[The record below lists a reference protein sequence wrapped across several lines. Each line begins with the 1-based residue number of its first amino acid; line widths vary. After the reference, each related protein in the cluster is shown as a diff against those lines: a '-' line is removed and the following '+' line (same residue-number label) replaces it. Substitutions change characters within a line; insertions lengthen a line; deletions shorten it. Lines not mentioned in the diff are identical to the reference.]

1 MARFALFAAVFFWA
15 VSAAGQE
22 PSKSRVICD
31 PAEPRN
37 KCPGADCNCV
47 DDVLAVTFDATGDSI
62 LPLDRLP
69 ASSIDTTIVIDAK
82 NAGIQGWSYG
92 VHHDAGILSLQS
104 ATFAGT
110 DAGRLFDQSGFQ
122 TTRMEGI
129 FECVTEDPRC
139 QQAQPGGG
147 YIQAIVLSL
156 RSPVNLP
163 LGRNTLAR
171 ASYLVSGGIG
181 EAGSEIRFTD
191 RLKVLTS
198 PPVTMNLTVQTR
210 SRQPRIV
217 IDGYIEP
224 VMVSAASFHRGD
236 PNDDRRVNVL
246 DAISL
251 LLFLFLSGPAPNCFE
266 SADFD
271 DDGRIDTADPIL
283 ILRWVFLQGASP
295 ALPGAPPEPCG
306 DDPAS
311 SAESLGCS
319 EYRSC

>member
-1 MARFALFAAVFFWA
+1 MARFTFFAAAFFWA
-15 VSAAGQE
+15 VPAAGQE

-31 PAEPRN
+31 PADTKN

-47 DDVLAVTFDATGDSI
+47 EDVLAVTFDATGDSF
-62 LPLDRLP
+62 LHLDRLP
-69 ASSIDTTIVIDAK
+69 TSSIDTTIVIDVK
-82 NAGIQGWSYG
+82 NEGIQGWSYG
-92 VHHDAGILSLQS
+92 VHHEASVLSLQS

-110 DAGRLFDQSGFQ
+110 DAGRLFDDSGFQ
-122 TTRMEGI
+122 TTRMNDV
-129 FECVTEDPRC
+129 FECLTEDPKC
-139 QQAQPGGG
+139 PQAQPGGG

-156 RSPVNLP
+156 RSTVTLPV
-163 LGRNTLAR
+163 GRSTLAR
-171 ASYLVSGGIG
+171 ASFRFSGGIG

-198 PPVTMNLTVQTR
+198 PPVAINLTVQSR

-217 IDGYIEP
+217 IDGHIEP
-224 VMVSAASFHRGD
+224 VMVSTASFHRGD
-236 PNDDRRVNVL
+236 PNDDRGVNVL

-271 DDGRIDTADPIL
+271 DDGRIDSADPIL

-311 SAESLGCS
+311 SAGSLGCS